1 MATARRRTGAVVNGR
16 AIARLAL
23 PVLLP
28 MLLPLMLGGCLP
40 GMLIG
45 GGAAVGVAAAEEHG
59 VSGAAT
65 DLRIQADINDKW
77 LRASMEIESDV
88 GLTIH
93 EGRVLLTGK
102 VRTPELRMQAVQL
115 VWEVVGVREVIDE
128 IQVAE
133 AGGVGEYARDVAIS
147 TELRSRLL
155 FDRNIQSINYSVETV
170 AGTVYLMGI
179 AQNQAELERVTA
191 HARNIGYVKR
201 VVSFVRLKQDRIPPI
216 PDAPPVTRPAPPV

>member
-1 MATARRRTGAVVNGR
+1 
-16 AIARLAL
+16 LFAL
-23 PVLLP
+23 
-28 MLLPLMLGGCLP
+28 LLPLALGGCVP
-40 GMLIG
+40 GLVIG
-45 GGAAVGVAAAEEHG
+45 GGAAVGVAAAEERG

-77 LRASMEIESDV
+77 LRASLEIESDV

-102 VRTPELRMQAVQL
+102 VRTPELRVQAVQL
-115 VWEVVGVREVIDE
+115 VWEVAGVREVIDE
-128 IQVAE
+128 IQVA
-133 AGGVGEYARDVAIS
+133 AGGGVGEYARDVAIS

-170 AGTVYLMGI
+170 AGTVFLMGI

-191 HARNIGYVKR
+191 HARNIAYVKR
-201 VVSFVRLKQDRIPPI
+201 VVSYVRLKQDRIPPI
-216 PDAPPVTRPAPPV
+216 PSAPPVARPAGAV